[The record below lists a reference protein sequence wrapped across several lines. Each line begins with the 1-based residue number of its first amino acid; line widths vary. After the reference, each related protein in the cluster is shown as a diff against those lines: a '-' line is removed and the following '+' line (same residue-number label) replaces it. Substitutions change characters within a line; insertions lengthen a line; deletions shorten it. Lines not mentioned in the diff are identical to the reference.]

1 VRRLLIV
8 LAFVA
13 TATLLLRGDVPCS
26 VLPTQPACY
35 VAYTPGPIA
44 DVLGLVEVDGQ
55 RTYDSAGKL
64 LLTTVLVDPTITPL
78 EFWRYSFD
86 PTVDHVD
93 RDLVFPPNVST
104 DQYNAYN
111 AALMD
116 ESQLSATV
124 AGLRYSGL
132 DVDLDYDGAK
142 VVEVVE
148 DGPSAD
154 LLEPDDLLVA
164 VGGTTVRTAA
174 DVIDAL
180 GGYAPG
186 DTVTLTL
193 QPQGGEGGE
202 GREVDVTTGDNPD
215 APGRP
220 FLGVILV
227 SHIELPFDVA
237 IDAGRIGGSSAG
249 LMFALG
255 IVERL
260 GPDDLTDGRVIA
272 GTGEIDAE
280 GIVGPIGGIRQKVAA
295 ASRGDTPAEVFLVPA
310 ANFAEAR
317 TASAG
322 DPILLVPVADLGDA
336 VEALRVLADGGEPEG
351 AVLLGG

>member
-1 VRRLLIV
+1 MRRLLIV

-13 TATLLLRGDVPCS
+13 AATMLLRGDVPCS
-26 VLPTQPACY
+26 VLPSQPVCL
-35 VAYTPGPIA
+35 VAYTPGPTA
-44 DVLGLVEVDGQ
+44 NVLGLVEVEGQ
-55 RTYDSAGKL
+55 RTYDSAGQL
-64 LLTTVLVDPTITPL
+64 LLTTVLVDPTLTPL
-78 EFWRYSFD
+78 EYWQYAFD
-86 PTVDHVD
+86 PTVDTVD
-93 RDLVFPPNVST
+93 RDLVFPPNVTT
-104 DQYNAYN
+104 DEYNAYN

-148 DGPSAD
+148 DGPSAGV
-154 LLEPDDLLVA
+154 LEQDDLIVA
-164 VGGTTVRTAA
+164 VGDQLVGSAA

-180 GGYAPG
+180 AAHTPG
-186 DTVTLTL
+186 DQVTLTVTDL
-193 QPQGGEGGE
+193 AGGDP
-202 GREVDVTTGDNPD
+202 REVTVTTGDNPQ
-215 APGRP
+215 AAGRP
-220 FLGVILV
+220 FLGVVLV
-227 SHIELPFDVA
+227 SHLELPFEVA
-237 IDAGRIGGSSAG
+237 IDSGRIGGSSAG

-255 IVERL
+255 IVDRL
-260 GPDDLTDGRVIA
+260 GSEDLTGGKVIA

-280 GIVGPIGGIRQKVAA
+280 GNVGPIGGIRQKVAA
-295 ASRGDTPAEVFLVPA
+295 ASRGDDPAEVFLVPL

-322 DPILLVPVADLGDA
+322 NPILLVPIGDLGQA
-336 VEALRVLADGGEPEG
+336 VAALKAINDGDRPED

>member
-1 VRRLLIV
+1 MRRLLIV
-8 LAFVA
+8 LALVA
-13 TATLLLRGDVPCS
+13 AVTLLLRGDIPCAA
-26 VLPTQPACY
+26 LPTQPACL
-35 VAYTPGPIA
+35 VAYTPGPTA
-44 DVLGLVEVDGQ
+44 DVLGLVDVEGQ
-55 RTYDSAGKL
+55 RTYDSAGQL

-78 EFWRYSFD
+78 EFWQYSFD

-124 AGLRYSGL
+124 AGLRFSGL

-142 VVEVVE
+142 VVEVVD

-154 LLEPDDLLVA
+154 ALQVDDLIVA
-164 VGGTTVRTAA
+164 VGDTPVGDSA

-180 GGYAPG
+180 AQHRPG
-186 DTVTLTL
+186 DPVTLTVTAID
-193 QPQGGEGGE
+193 GDNR
-202 GREVDVTTGDNPD
+202 REVTVTTGDNPD

-220 FLGVILV
+220 FLGVVLV
-227 SHIELPFDVA
+227 SHLDLPFEVS

-255 IVERL
+255 IVDRL
-260 GPDDLTDGRVIA
+260 GSEDLTGGKIVA
-272 GTGEIDAE
+272 GTGEIDAA

-295 ASRGDTPAEVFLVPA
+295 VTHGDDPAEVFLVPA
-310 ANFAEAR
+310 GNFAEAR
-317 TASAG
+317 TASVG
-322 DPILLVPVADLGDA
+322 SPILLVPVTDLGQA
-336 VEALRVLADGGEPEG
+336 VAALQSINDGGRPEG

>member
-8 LAFVA
+8 LALVA

-44 DVLGLVEVDGQ
+44 DVLGLVDVDGQ
-55 RTYDSAGKL
+55 RTYDSAGQL

-86 PTVDHVD
+86 ATVDLVD

-174 DVIDAL
+174 DVIDVL

-186 DTVTLTL
+186 DTVALTL
-193 QPQGGEGGE
+193 EGPGGDD
-202 GREVDVTTGDNPD
+202 REVDVTTGDNPD

-227 SHIELPFDVA
+227 SHIELPFEVA

-249 LMFALG
+249 LMFALA
-255 IVERL
+255 IVDRL
-260 GPDDLTDGRVIA
+260 GPDDLTDGRIIA

-295 ASRGDTPAEVFLVPA
+295 ASRGDTPAEVFLVPQ

-322 DPILLVPVADLGDA
+322 GPILLVPVSDLGDA